1 MKKICHFLICAVLG
15 CMMSSCTEKDEPFEP
30 QTYDIQGKVE
40 KGPFI
45 SGSEIS
51 IQPMNSELQVS
62 GSIFNT
68 YITDDLGNFALGSKE
83 FSSPYAEFIANGY
96 FFNEVKGELSNGT
109 LTLRALVDLQDNS
122 TVNVNILTHLKYARI
137 KNLVASG
144 KNFDEA
150 NAQAQKEL
158 LNAFGLEAYSNNDV
172 SSYSIISGTN
182 ESAALIAI
190 SSLLLMERTEAA
202 FTEYI
207 SKLSADFGKNGH
219 FSNEIQLQLSED
231 KKKLAK
237 SLGDIRENI
246 IRRYDALGIEVNVKE
261 LSHFIDWNNDGTAG
275 NEILQDNQSVS
286 LDKTSISIPNEG
298 GKFTITLVSPIS
310 VFLESQ
316 VESEPE
322 IDIFPGNQTLSVSLY
337 DGYDESYFDEKEI
350 TADCFLNNNTLEIS
364 VSKLDAK
371 TEMTKIISLYD
382 YIGNVVASIELIQK
396 GEAANIPASEVPL
409 LGKDGEAIVN
419 HIASDLI
426 LGLRQYNV
434 IEQYYAYNKQTK
446 YVNDYVYPGS
456 SQIRNAW
463 KHLYFAN
470 STLLQFKKYDES
482 MLNVYGD
489 YCNVISALYYSNLI
503 YGWGNVP
510 YITAFSMLEEI
521 IYNGICRESANLIF
535 NDLTAKLT
543 KAIDNLPEKK
553 NESLKDTNGFFFA
566 SKDVARVLLANIL
579 MYQGNYNAAK
589 DLLQAVVNN
598 GFYQLDASKDF
609 KPTTSSTEDIDVTQ
623 SSEVILAFQYNHE
636 SATRSSI
643 NITYPGVIPY
653 ITLSEVFLSLSE
665 CLCKLG
671 DSITAEQYISKILAA
686 KNLSSAETDVIMRI
700 KDVREQILLHNGTY
714 FAFLK
719 RTGLAK
725 DICGIEDYR
734 LLFPIPDQEMFSN
747 NKMTQNPGY

>member
-1 MKKICHFLICAVLG
+1 MG
-15 CMMSSCTEKDEPFEP
+15 CIIASCSEQDEPFEP
-30 QTYDIQGKVE
+30 QTYDVQGKVE

-51 IQPMNSELQVS
+51 IQPMNSELQVT
-62 GSIFNT
+62 GSLFNT
-68 YITDDLGNFALGSKE
+68 AITDDLGNFALGSKE

-202 FTEYI
+202 FTEYL

-261 LSHFIDWNNDGTAG
+261 LSHFIDWNNDGIAG
-275 NEILQDNQSVS
+275 NEILQDNQFVT
-286 LDKTSISIPNEG
+286 LEKTSVAVPNEG
-298 GKFTITLVSPIS
+298 GRFTIGFTSPIPL
-310 VFLESQ
+310 FLEPQ
-316 VESEPE
+316 VESELENSIYP
-322 IDIFPGNQTLSVSLY
+322 DNQTSSISFY
-337 DGYDESYFDEKEI
+337 EGYDESYFKDKEI
-350 TADCFLNNNTLEIS
+350 IAECSLNNNYLEIF
-364 VSKLDAK
+364 VSKLEAR
-371 TEMTKIISLYD
+371 TGMTKTVFLYD
-382 YIGNVVASIELIQK
+382 YIGNAVASIELTQE
-396 GEAANIPASEVPL
+396 GGSANLTEVPL

-463 KHLYFAN
+463 SHLYSAN

-503 YGWGNVP
+503 YGWGNAP

-566 SKDVARVLLANIL
+566 SKDVARVLLANIF